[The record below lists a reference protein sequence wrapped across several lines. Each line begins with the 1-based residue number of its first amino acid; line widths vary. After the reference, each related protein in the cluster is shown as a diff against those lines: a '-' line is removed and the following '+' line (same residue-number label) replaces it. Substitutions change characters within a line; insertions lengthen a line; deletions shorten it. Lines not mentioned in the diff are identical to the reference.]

1 LGRGQVVETTH
12 ESRDA
17 EAHDSLRFA
26 KKRGSTVR
34 GHHKSKSLL
43 AGARVATLVTVSALI
58 TWQNS
63 PAQASIAQAGNAM
76 SPKPNPIVQKE
87 MEIGQQGNASAASI
101 GTATALRLAKLRKSY
116 KGPLETSEYQQLLG
130 VLLTATTKAKSADLD
145 DFSIDFFRAFRPKDL
160 GKLIGELVDE
170 SGDFRPPS
178 EKRSKAKQLLEH
190 LEYLFGVALHKETST
205 GRRPEWAS
213 YIKQLDPS
221 CLNGLLQG
229 EHKADA
235 KISSASLAFLAGL
248 ALPNP
253 HAMYGFAPVRF
264 DGQPTRSLRLTV
276 LDLLSNDQDSGGR
289 ALKLYL
295 APKDR
300 SDPSMLVASEK
311 LLALLTPARLHDGPF
326 RPGSSEAEDLAAAK
340 LVERYFL
347 RAFDGGLETEADLAG
362 EVLELA
368 IANTAQLKDTPAA
381 MIRALAT
388 GFAGAMI
395 DPAVGSDLLRAAAN
409 GSGDE
414 RGRADLLH
422 LPTQGFDPNDLDLS
436 DFIVRML
443 SDRQATGQIVAA
455 LGPMVAAQGKLSNSL
470 PANSNLMDGV
480 GFLMGPALKKFG
492 QSSDYRRV
500 IHDAVGVGLTVAFT
514 PIEGASMPASG
525 VAAGARGPGVLQSIS
540 TMTKTESKTSLK
552 DHKRSAVHYL
562 QLVYVSASFRWLEP
576 TVKEQILQQLKRS
589 NSQGTAPKAQI
600 TVAENG
606 DLRIANIAVLT
617 EDRLRDLAD
626 ALVTG
631 ATKPQ
636 DNATEGQ
643 LSIDRFAAEAT
654 KGRE

>member
-34 GHHKSKSLL
+34 GHHKSKSVVAVTRFRTLL
-43 AGARVATLVTVSALI
+43 TVSALI
-58 TWQNS
+58 AWQTL
-63 PAQASIAQAGNAM
+63 PAQASSAQAGNAM

-116 KGPLETSEYQQLLG
+116 KGPQETSEYQQLLG
-130 VLLTATTKAKSADLD
+130 VLLTATTKAKSADLN
-145 DFSIDFFRAFRPKDL
+145 DFAIDFFRAFKPRDL
-160 GKLIGELVDE
+160 GKLVGELVDE

-295 APKDR
+295 APKER
-300 SDPSMLVASEK
+300 SHPSMLVAS
-311 LLALLTPARLHDGPF
+311 R
-326 RPGSSEAEDLAAAK
+326 S
-340 LVERYFL
+340 
-347 RAFDGGLETEADLAG
+347 
-362 EVLELA
+362 
-368 IANTAQLKDTPAA
+368 
-381 MIRALAT
+381 
-388 GFAGAMI
+388 
-395 DPAVGSDLLRAAAN
+395 
-409 GSGDE
+409 
-414 RGRADLLH
+414 
-422 LPTQGFDPNDLDLS
+422 
-436 DFIVRML
+436 
-443 SDRQATGQIVAA
+443 
-455 LGPMVAAQGKLSNSL
+455 SL
-470 PANSNLMDGV
+470 PSLR
-480 GFLMGPALKKFG
+480 P
-492 QSSDYRRV
+492 
-500 IHDAVGVGLTVAFT
+500 HAFT
-514 PIEGASMPASG
+514 TGLFG
-525 VAAGARGPGVLQSIS
+525 L
-540 TMTKTESKTSLK
+540 
-552 DHKRSAVHYL
+552 AVVR
-562 QLVYVSASFRWLEP
+562 Q
-576 TVKEQILQQLKRS
+576 
-589 NSQGTAPKAQI
+589 
-600 TVAENG
+600 
-606 DLRIANIAVLT
+606 RI
-617 EDRLRDLAD
+617 
-626 ALVTG
+626 
-631 ATKPQ
+631 
-636 DNATEGQ
+636 
-643 LSIDRFAAEAT
+643 
-654 KGRE
+654 